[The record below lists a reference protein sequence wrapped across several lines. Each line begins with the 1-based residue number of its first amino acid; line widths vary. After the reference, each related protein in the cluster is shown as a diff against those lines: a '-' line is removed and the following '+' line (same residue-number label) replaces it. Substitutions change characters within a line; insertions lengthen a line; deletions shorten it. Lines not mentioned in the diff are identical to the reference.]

1 MQVIY
6 CNIQPFILDQNVS
19 IYNEE
24 TNENIPIGK
33 TSLKNLPQFTSDQ
46 CKEQN
51 LHNIVLTGM
60 KLYTNQMAKK
70 IKEYSATKYNS
81 YTINVEVK

>member
-33 TSLKNLPQFTSDQ
+33 TTLKNLPEFASDQ
-46 CKEQN
+46 CKERD
-51 LHNIVLTGM
+51 LHNIVLTGTKCILTEWLK
-60 KLYTNQMAKK
+60 KLKSIQQLNMIHIQLMQR
-70 IKEYSATKYNS
+70 
-81 YTINVEVK
+81 

>member
-33 TSLKNLPQFTSDQ
+33 TTLKSLPEFASDQ
-46 CKEQN
+46 CKEHN
-51 LHNIVLTGM
+51 LHNIVLTGT
-60 KLYTNQMAKK
+60 KIYTNRVAKE
-70 IKEYSATKYNS
+70 IKEYSATKYDS